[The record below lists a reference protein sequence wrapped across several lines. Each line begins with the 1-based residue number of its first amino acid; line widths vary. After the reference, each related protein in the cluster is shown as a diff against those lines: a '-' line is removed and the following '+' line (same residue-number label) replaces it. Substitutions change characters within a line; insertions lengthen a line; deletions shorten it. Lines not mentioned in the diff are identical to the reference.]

1 MTGLL
6 PTPIV
11 GLAAAIAGRLTGTR
25 DGTRGRDA
33 VASWPKP
40 TEVLPSVCVLPSQRI
55 RLLLRGPQPLI
66 SGYVSLEQ
74 QLQPNGFDL
83 TLHSIAAFESAG
95 RIGESDSARVL
106 PVAKQTAFGPD
117 GFVHLTPGPYIARL
131 NETVAL
137 PPSVMALAKPR
148 SSLLRCG
155 VAVHNAVWDAGYAGQ
170 SQVQVVVYNPFGFD
184 LARNSRIIQMV
195 FMTLDTAT
203 EAPYTGVY
211 QGERA

>member
-1 MTGLL
+1 M
-6 PTPIV
+6 
-11 GLAAAIAGRLTGTR
+11 
-25 DGTRGRDA
+25 
-33 VASWPKP
+33 
-40 TEVLPSVCVLPSQRI
+40 CVLPSQRI
-55 RLLLRGPQPLI
+55 RSLLDGPQPLI
-66 SGYVSLEQ
+66 AGYVNLEQ

-83 TLHSIAAFESAG
+83 TVRSVASFVGAG
-95 RIGESDSARVL
+95 RIGESNSVRAL
-106 PVAKQTAFGPD
+106 PGTKEAPFGPD
-117 GFVHLTPGPYIARL
+117 GFVHLAPGPYLARL

-155 VAVHNAVWDAGYAGQ
+155 IAVHNAVWDAGYAGQ
-170 SQVQVVVYNPFGFD
+170 SQVQIVVYNPFGFD

-203 EAPYTGVY
+203 ETPYAGAY